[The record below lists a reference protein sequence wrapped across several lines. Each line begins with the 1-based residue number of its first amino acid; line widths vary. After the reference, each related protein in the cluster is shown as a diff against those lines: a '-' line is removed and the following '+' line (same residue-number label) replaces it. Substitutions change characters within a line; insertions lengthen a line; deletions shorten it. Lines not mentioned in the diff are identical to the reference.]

1 MLSQIEEEEAEQ
13 SRTEAVLLTIGQNL
27 AAAES
32 AFYPE
37 ETVSRAREVSLNLRN
52 TMLGALGAQSHL
64 NPDDVFMLTSPG

>member
-1 MLSQIEEEEAEQ
+1 MLSKIEEEEAEQ
-13 SRTEAVLLTIGQNL
+13 SRTEAVLSTIGQNL

-37 ETVSRAREVSLNLRN
+37 ETMSRAREASLSLQDA
-52 TMLGALGAQSHL
+52 MLGSGAHRHL